1 MIPFYDHLLDIDGL
15 QQELATHLP
24 DDAER
29 AHILGLLDA
38 SLHHVVMDVIF
49 TTVPVAMHEVF
60 LVRYNEDPSSDDH
73 LEFLRQFNPTIEEA
87 IRYAAKHSKRQFI
100 DAIHAE

>member
-1 MIPFYDHLLDIDGL
+1 LSQHV
-15 QQELATHLP
+15 P
-24 DDAER
+24 DEADR
-29 AHILGLLDA
+29 ARVMSYLDA

-60 LVRYNEDPSSDDH
+60 LVRYKEDPGNGDH

-87 IRYAAKHSKRQFI
+87 IRYAAQQSKRQFI
-100 DAIHAE
+100 DAIHAG